1 MSKAR
6 NLSQVIV
13 DAGGDINASSLDNVT
28 PASISDKTNT
38 STGAFDLPVG
48 TTAERPG
55 SPSTGMVRYNS
66 DRSEY
71 EVYDDSAWK
80 PLTQGTYLYTAESL
94 QVAGGASGGSTNGGG
109 GGAGGVLYTSSNS
122 LTIGTSYSIVIG
134 AGGAG

>member
-38 STGAFDLPVG
+38 STGAFDIPTG

-55 SPSTGMVRYNS
+55 TPASGMTRFNSSANFMEIYNG
-66 DRSEY
+66 
-71 EVYDDSAWK
+71 SAWVAVGD
-80 PLTQGTYLYTAESL
+80 QSAIYSVEYLV
-94 QVAGGASGGSTNGGG
+94 VAGGGEELVHRSAHVALKQT
-109 GGAGGVLYTSSNS
+109 
-122 LTIGTSYSIVIG
+122 LTHLAAEAAQI
-134 AGGAG
+134 A